1 MSLVLSAQPRRATRV
16 NTFHPFLSNSPY
28 FCLMKHLPLFLLVL
42 ILGMGQCTIAQSQDS
57 FKKDIIVLTSDS
69 LEGRL
74 VGSPG
79 EAKAANFISK
89 RMTEIGLAPKGSVG
103 FYQYFEFTPHAAP
116 HKIQNGDQV
125 TMGQG
130 YVKTQ
135 TGRNVIGFWDRKG
148 ANTIVIGAHYDHLG
162 MGDENSLWS
171 GAPGMHR
178 GADDN
183 ASGVAALLEI
193 ARFLKNT
200 PAAELGDANF
210 LFIAFS
216 GEEKGLYGSN
226 YFCKNP
232 TIPAAEI
239 SCMFNMDMVGRLKP
253 ERTLAING
261 TGTSPFW
268 EKNIKKINKKLPQS
282 FELVLSQSGVGPSDH
297 TSFYNI
303 GIPAIHF
310 FTGQHGE
317 YHKPTDTE
325 NLINYDGLI
334 SITQYIEKII
344 LKAAQESKLSFTSTK
359 DESKQTASNFKVTLG
374 VMPDY
379 LYNGIGLKIDGAK
392 EGRPGAKAGL
402 KQGDIILKMGKYEIN
417 DIYGYMDALGKFS
430 PGEKTDIEIKRG
442 DQKMKLDV
450 TFE

>member
-1 MSLVLSAQPRRATRV
+1 MKQFAISTTLLLISLGFGIQGSIQAQN
-16 NTFHPFLSNSPY
+16 NTL
-28 FCLMKHLPLFLLVL
+28 KTD
-42 ILGMGQCTIAQSQDS
+42 IL
-57 FKKDIIVLTSDS
+57 VLTSDS

-79 EAKAANFISK
+79 EAKAAQYIAQ
-89 RMTEIGLAPKGSVG
+89 RMRAMGLTAKGNVDY
-103 FYQYFEFTPHAAP
+103 FQYFNFTPHASP
-116 HKIQNGDQV
+116 HKMENGDKV
-125 TMGQG
+125 TLGQG
-130 YVKTQ
+130 YVKEQ
-135 TGRNVIGFWDRKG
+135 TGRNVIGFWDRQGSK
-148 ANTIVIGAHYDHLG
+148 TIIVGAHYDHLG

-171 GAPGMHR
+171 GAPGIHR

-193 ARFLKNT
+193 AQYLKNC
-200 PAAELGDANF
+200 PAEMLSDANF

-232 TIPAAEI
+232 TIPIETI
-239 SCMFNMDMVGRLKP
+239 SCMFNMDMVGRLKA

-268 EKNIKKINKKLPQS
+268 EKNIKKMNKKMDRS

-297 TSFYNI
+297 TSFYNV

-325 NLINYDGLI
+325 NLINYEGLTDI
-334 SITQYIEKII
+334 VRYIESII
-344 LKAAQESKLSFTSTK
+344 IKAATEKKLTFNTTK
-359 DESKQTASNFKVTLG
+359 DESKATASNFKVTLG

-379 LYNGIGLKIDGAK
+379 LYNGIGLKIDGTK

-402 KQGDIILKMGKYEIN
+402 QQGDIILKMGKYEIN
-417 DIYGYMDALGKFS
+417 DIYGYMDALGKFN
-430 PGEKTDIEIKRG
+430 PGEKTDIEVKRG
-442 DQKMKLDV
+442 EKKLKLNV

>member
-1 MSLVLSAQPRRATRV
+1 MKITSLSFIIL
-16 NTFHPFLSNSPY
+16 
-28 FCLMKHLPLFLLVL
+28 L
-42 ILGMGQCTIAQSQDS
+42 ILAEGGLTNHVYAQSNNLKNDLQ
-57 FKKDIIVLTSDS
+57 VLTSDS

-79 EAKAANFISK
+79 EAKAAQFIAQ
-89 RMTEIGLAPKGSVG
+89 RMQTIGLQPKGSSEY
-103 FYQYFEFTPHAAP
+103 YQFFNFTPHAAP
-116 HKIQNGDQV
+116 HKIENGDKV
-125 TMGQG
+125 SLGQG
-130 YVKTQ
+130 FVKEQ
-135 TGRNVIGFWDRKG
+135 TGRNVMGFWDRQGTK
-148 ANTIVIGAHYDHLG
+148 TIVIGAHYDHLG

-171 GAPGMHR
+171 GAPGIHR

-183 ASGVAALLEI
+183 ASGVAALLAI
-193 ARFLKNT
+193 AQYLKNC
-200 PAAELGDANF
+200 PAESLGDANF

-232 TIPAAEI
+232 TIPLASI
-239 SCMFNMDMVGRLKP
+239 SCMFNMDMIGRLKT

-268 EKNIKKINKKLPQS
+268 EKNIKKINKKMDQP
-282 FELVLSQSGVGPSDH
+282 FELVLSKSGVGPSDH
-297 TSFYNI
+297 TSFYNV

-325 NLINYDGLI
+325 DLINYSGLGD
-334 SITQYIEKII
+334 ITTYIEQLIV
-344 LKAAQESKLSFTSTK
+344 KASQENKLIFNTTK

-379 LYNGIGLKIDGAK
+379 LYNGIGLKIDGTK

-402 KQGDIILKMGKYEIN
+402 QQGDIILKMGKFEIN

-430 PGEKTDIEIKRG
+430 PGEKTEIEIKRG
-442 DQKMKLDV
+442 DHKMKLDV

>member
-1 MSLVLSAQPRRATRV
+1 MKRIPFSLSVILLIAG
-16 NTFHPFLSNSPY
+16 LSNLNIALSQSTS
-28 FCLMKHLPLFLLVL
+28 LKND
-42 ILGMGQCTIAQSQDS
+42 IL
-57 FKKDIIVLTSDS
+57 VLTSDS

-79 EAKAANFISK
+79 EAKAAQYIAN
-89 RMTEIGLAPKGSVG
+89 RMRSLGLIPKGSNDY
-103 FYQYFEFTPHAAP
+103 YQYFTFTPHAAP
-116 HKIQNGDQV
+116 HKIDNGDKV
-125 TMGQG
+125 SLGQG
-130 YVKTQ
+130 YVKEQ
-135 TGRNVIGFWDRKG
+135 TGRNVIGYWDRQGSK
-148 ANTIVIGAHYDHLG
+148 TIVIGAHYDHLG
-162 MGDENSLWS
+162 FGDENSLWS
-171 GAPGMHR
+171 GAPGIHR

-193 ARFLKNT
+193 AQFLKNS
-200 PAAELGDANF
+200 PSENLGDANF

-232 TIPAAEI
+232 TLPIASI
-239 SCMFNMDMVGRLKP
+239 SCMFNMDMVGRLKA

-268 EKNIKKINKKLPQS
+268 EKNIKKINKKLNSP
-282 FELVLSQSGVGPSDH
+282 FELVLSESGVGPSDH
-297 TSFYNI
+297 TSFYNV

-325 NLINYDGLI
+325 NLINYAGLNDI
-334 SITQYIEKII
+334 VTYIEKII
-344 LKAAQESKLSFTSTK
+344 LKASQENKLSFTTTK

-379 LYNGIGLKIDGAK
+379 LYSGVGLKIDGTK

-402 KQGDIILKMGKYEIN
+402 KQGDIILKMGKFEIN

-430 PGEKTDIEIKRG
+430 PGEKTEIEIKRG
-442 DQKMKLDV
+442 DNKMKLDV